1 MKKELNNLNIENN
14 NKKNN
19 LANLIDKSDNLE
31 PIANILKTEP
41 NQNKFMKLLNPINN
55 PIKKNINEINNNYP
69 KDNKNGLF
77 QVKSPLNNPNKKS
90 KLNYIK
96 KKQSDTLINENKI
109 PKHLNRTSNSNF
121 NSFIQNPFTVNNQNS
136 NNKLLIHEKNGSFN
150 QSEHNLI
157 NKLNDK
163 NALNNLNNIGK
174 KKPLVSIRN
183 TVINFNMID
192 SGLILDSLKRKKNVK
207 KTSNSNF
214 VPNNSVNKLQNNHL
228 FNLCNKFNNNF
239 NFNNHLMLNH
249 EYHSNKTKT
258 INTQGNINKVFK
270 YGEKMN
276 NKFKTKNYLNNYV
289 RSHIKYKSMRL
300 EDYYGLKKKKNLKN
314 INTNK
319 IENGIN
325 NNKFMDID
333 LKHFNTVND

>member
-1 MKKELNNLNIENN
+1 
-14 NKKNN
+14 
-19 LANLIDKSDNLE
+19 
-31 PIANILKTEP
+31 
-41 NQNKFMKLLNPINN
+41 
-55 PIKKNINEINNNYP
+55 
-69 KDNKNGLF
+69 
-77 QVKSPLNNPNKKS
+77 
-90 KLNYIK
+90 
-96 KKQSDTLINENKI
+96 
-109 PKHLNRTSNSNF
+109 
-121 NSFIQNPFTVNNQNS
+121 
-136 NNKLLIHEKNGSFN
+136 
-150 QSEHNLI
+150 
-157 NKLNDK
+157 
-163 NALNNLNNIGK
+163 
-174 KKPLVSIRN
+174 
-183 TVINFNMID
+183 MID

-258 INTQGNINKVFK
+258 INTHGNINKVFK
-270 YGEKMN
+270 YGEKIN

>member
-1 MKKELNNLNIENN
+1 M
-14 NKKNN
+14 
-19 LANLIDKSDNLE
+19 
-31 PIANILKTEP
+31 
-41 NQNKFMKLLNPINN
+41 
-55 PIKKNINEINNNYP
+55 
-69 KDNKNGLF
+69 
-77 QVKSPLNNPNKKS
+77 
-90 KLNYIK
+90 
-96 KKQSDTLINENKI
+96 
-109 PKHLNRTSNSNF
+109 
-121 NSFIQNPFTVNNQNS
+121 NNQNS

-289 RSHIKYKSMRL
+289 RCHIKYKSMRL